1 MRYWFWEWMMKFVK
15 SLCELWSSVVVRE
28 VSALS
33 MWSSCPLAQVIQE
46 RLFLPESKWEGG
58 KPGTKPS
65 LLLSSVINVGDKW
78 SFELAVT
85 SLHVSASLMPG
96 GSSRGEG
103 VVSQLTTFLQHK
115 SPFPII
121 LTILPVYFQITQRR
135 IGISLLK
142 TSPLPWVSCFS

>member
-103 VVSQLTTFLQHK
+103 VVSQLTTFVTTQESIPHHSYNSSCVFPDHPEENRNITPENI
-115 SPFPII
+115 SPT
-121 LTILPVYFQITQRR
+121 L
-135 IGISLLK
+135 SLL
-142 TSPLPWVSCFS
+142 L